1 MRNEKINILSRLL
14 RTMVSSKGLGPA
26 QEIIRNKKGA
36 KQLHRDVYIRK
47 AKADAMAED

>member
-1 MRNEKINILSRLL
+1 
-14 RTMVSSKGLGPA
+14 MVSSKGLGPA